1 MRYGN
6 PTSGRCLHFKISRY
20 TVGEIEKE
28 RDTITLKIPLIK
40 SELLSHQ
47 ILQRQTTPI
56 CHFQTGQNFSKIGFY
71 TYQKFRKH
79 KKVYID
85 EVAPTE
91 MILSA
96 LVQ

>member
-28 RDTITLKIPLIK
+28 RDTITK

-96 LVQ
+96 LVR